1 MAFAA
6 NDLKIILFNNWSL
19 GGELSKNPSDNMK
32 EPVAFFSR
40 PQIEGNEL
48 TKAIE
53 VQKVESAENENVQ
66 VHAKFTTKTDIYQI
80 KVRYRLVNVQDDNY
94 IDQLSDVEAM
104 EDEVVR
110 IITST
115 FANPAN
121 VLGVFSTVERQW
133 AILDSFRTG
142 DPELVRQ
149 LTLRLTGVFSEEPKV
164 FRGFGGT
171 LVFDTSASD
180 GDNLPSSDYAYTE
193 AYNYRISEGFSTV
206 PVLTNDLSRGVGVPE
221 LMRGVFTGK
230 FVVTMYLK
238 SDDVDGSDD
247 SKLNKILIPRTSNR
261 DLPTVVFLH
270 AHVNPNS
277 EQLTTTSVFK
287 VSNITREETTEGLV
301 SIRLTGDLVQPTVYA
316 IT

>member
-19 GGELSKNPSDNMK
+19 AGELSKNVSDNMK
-32 EPVAFFSR
+32 EPVSFFSR

-53 VQKVESAENENVQ
+53 VQKVESAENENV
-66 VHAKFTTKTDIYQI
+66 VTHPKFVTKTDIYYI
-80 KVRYRLVNVQDDNY
+80 KIRFRLVNVQDDNY
-94 IDQLSDVEAM
+94 INQLSLVEDM
-104 EDEVVR
+104 ENEVIR
-110 IITST
+110 IITAS
-115 FANPAN
+115 FANPST
-121 VLGVFSTVERQW
+121 VLGVFSDTNRQW
-133 AILDSFRTG
+133 TILDNFRSG
-142 DPELVRQ
+142 PELIRQ
-149 LTLRLTGVFSEEPKV
+149 LTLRLTGIFSDEPKV

-171 LVFDTSASD
+171 LVFDTSASE
-180 GDNLPSSDYAYTE
+180 GDNKPSSDYLYTE
-193 AYNYRISEGFSTV
+193 AYNYRISEGFSTI

-221 LMRGVFTGK
+221 LMRGMFAGK
-230 FVVTMYLK
+230 FIVTMYLK

-270 AHVNPNS
+270 AHTNPNS
-277 EQLTTTSVFK
+277 ETLTTTSVFK
-287 VSNITREETTEGLV
+287 VSDITREETDEGLV
-301 SIRLTGDLVQPTVYA
+301 TIKLTGDLVQPTVYA